1 MDAATVAGYFKDK
14 SILITGST
22 GFLGKIFVEKILRI
36 QPDVKKIFLLVRA
49 ADTSSAEQ
57 RVLNE
62 VIGNE
67 LFGPLRENY
76 GSNFYSFMKEK
87 ISPLAG
93 DIINENLGLES
104 LEILKLSKEIDIIV
118 NGAATTNFYERYDVS
133 LASNVLG
140 AKYVCKFAKKCANL
154 KMFLHISTAFVS
166 GEQEGLLLEKVFQI
180 GETLKEGCHLDIA
193 AELQLVESVKAELT
207 HSTNGKSEQ
216 TEKITM
222 KKLGLKRARQFGWPN
237 TYVFTKAMGE
247 MLVGHFGR
255 ELPVVIIRPS
265 IVSSIYHDPLP
276 GWIEGT
282 RTIDSIISAYA
293 KQTIPHFIGADHVI
307 LDVIP
312 GDMVVNAML
321 VAMAVHWSERGQV
334 IIHVTSSQQNPLST
348 STMLDLMYRY
358 FTANPQTMGKNGK
371 VVKTKRLNIT
381 NKTGFRAYMFLK
393 YKLPLEVLHLV
404 NTLLGGYFSQYY
416 NKSIRSYRYFVLL
429 AKLYMPYAFFN
440 ACFNGTN
447 LARLQTATTQDQSKE
462 ACVLNFDP
470 KSIDWEYYLYNSH
483 IPGVMKYAHKK
494 M

>member
-293 KQTIPHFIGADHVI
+293 KQTIPHFIGAGHVI
-307 LDVIP
+307 LDV
-312 GDMVVNAML
+312 
-321 VAMAVHWSERGQV
+321 
-334 IIHVTSSQQNPLST
+334 
-348 STMLDLMYRY
+348 
-358 FTANPQTMGKNGK
+358 
-371 VVKTKRLNIT
+371 
-381 NKTGFRAYMFLK
+381 
-393 YKLPLEVLHLV
+393 VLHLV
-404 NTLLGGYFSQYY
+404 NPLLGGYFSQYY

-494 M
+494 